1 MENRIVL
8 VNEALCFLYN
18 KYDNIQHNDL
28 KTVLAS
34 FYRDEELV
42 AAKEV
47 LVKAVQQC
55 FRDIG
60 ADEADVPRLPR
71 RHGENKIKQ
80 TVEDILKLFTLMDER
95 KLRDALPTFVAGDL
109 TRIPFVSNDGFS
121 MVTMARRLE
130 AMEQRLVLMEERSA
144 VSPSLGKR
152 DVAAT
157 EAVDQREPPRRQAAQ
172 LPTGGP
178 PSTADSDVRDLQ
190 CGNADDNDA
199 EWSTVVKNRRHR
211 SPRPPAQVTRQQN
224 NVTNQNSQLRQPRE
238 QVKKTKVFGTCKS
251 NDISLKSGVD
261 IIQKAVVHIDNLS
274 PDCTEALLNDY
285 LLSNEVQ
292 VLTCYKAKSW
302 LRKEEQDQVTAFR
315 VCVPLSE
322 REKIFDPQMWSK
334 GVIIRKWR
342 FKTVKQ
348 DQQIEASR
356 TNNGAP

>member
-1 MENRIVL
+1 MENRVVL
-8 VNEALCFLYN
+8 VNEALCFLSN

-55 FRDIG
+55 FRDIN
-60 ADEADVPRLPR
+60 AEADMPRLPR
-71 RHGENKIKQ
+71 RQGDNKIKQ
-80 TVEDILKLFTLMDER
+80 TVDDILKLFTLTDER

-109 TRIPFVSNDGFS
+109 TRIPFVSNDGFL

-144 VSPSLGKR
+144 VSPTQGKR
-152 DVAAT
+152 DVAAA
-157 EAVDQREPPRRQAAQ
+157 EAVDQLEQPRRQAAK
-172 LPTGGP
+172 LSTGRP
-178 PSTADSDVRDLQ
+178 SSTADSDVHDLQ
-190 CGNADDNDA
+190 CANADDNDA
-199 EWSTVVKNRRHR
+199 EWSTVVKKRGHR
-211 SPRPPAQVTRQQN
+211 FSRPPAQVTRQQN
-224 NVTNQNSQLRQPRE
+224 NVMNVNSQLRQPRE
-238 QVKKTKVFGTCKS
+238 QVKTSKVFGTCKS
-251 NDISLKSGVD
+251 KDILLKPGVD

-285 LLSNEVQ
+285 LLCNDVQ

-302 LRKEEQDQVTAFR
+302 LREQEQDKVTAFR

-322 REKIFDPQMWSK
+322 REKIFDPQMWSE

-342 FKTVKQ
+342 FKNVKQ

-356 TNNGAP
+356 TNNGAA